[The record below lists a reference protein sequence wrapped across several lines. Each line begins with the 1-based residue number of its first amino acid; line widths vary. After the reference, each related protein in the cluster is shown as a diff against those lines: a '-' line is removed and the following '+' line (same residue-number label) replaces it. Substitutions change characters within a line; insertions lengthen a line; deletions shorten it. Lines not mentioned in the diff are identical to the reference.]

1 MEIACSFRGKTL
13 LLHSVN
19 SSNIQIHDKFF
30 EVYLSQNKIEEA
42 VKTLAN
48 TINNKYH
55 GKEVI
60 FVGVLNGAFMFSS
73 DLLKNIDLV
82 CEVSFV
88 KMASYQGTQSTG
100 RVDQLIGLVNSVEG
114 KHVVIL
120 EDIVDTGLT
129 LEKLRVLLTADE
141 PASIAIASLLFK
153 PNAFQGKLKPEFIG
167 LEIPNDFVV
176 GYGLDYN
183 ERGRNLREIYKL
195 VD

>member
-1 MEIACSFRGKTL
+1 LRP
-13 LLHSVN
+13 VN
-19 SSNIQIHDKFF
+19 SSIIQIHDKHF
-30 EVYLSQNKIEEA
+30 EVYLTQNQIEE
-42 VKTLAN
+42 VVQSLAK
-48 TINNKYH
+48 TINNSYH

-60 FVGVLNGAFMFSS
+60 FVGVLNGAFMFAS

-100 RVDQLIGLVNSVEG
+100 RVDQLIGLVNSIAG

-129 LEKLRVLLTADE
+129 LEKLRILLSDDE
-141 PASIAIASLLFK
+141 PASIAIVSLLFK
-153 PNAFQGKLKPEFIG
+153 PNAFQGKLKPEFVG

-183 ERGRNLREIYKL
+183 ERGRNLKEIYKL